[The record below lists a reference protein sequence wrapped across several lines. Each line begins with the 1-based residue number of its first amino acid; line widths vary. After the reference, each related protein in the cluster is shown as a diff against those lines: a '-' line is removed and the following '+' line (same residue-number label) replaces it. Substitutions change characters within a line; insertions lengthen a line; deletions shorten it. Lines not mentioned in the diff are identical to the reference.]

1 MNTRNLLLLFLFI
14 GYFNGNAQNKKN
26 VLLTINSNP
35 VYSSDFT
42 KVFNK
47 NLDLVVEESQKNVTG
62 YLDLFIDYKLKITEA
77 YAQELDKNQQYIKEF
92 KKYEDQLAKKYI
104 YDKRVVSKLV
114 EEAYDRSLEE
124 INAEHILV
132 LSNLNDSPNDTLKA
146 YNKIKEAHVKAL
158 KGENFTSLVIEYS
171 EEPGAK
177 KSKGK
182 LGYFTAF
189 QMVYPFENTAYNTK
203 VGEIS
208 QITRTSFGYHIIKIN
223 DRRKKKPKINVSH
236 IMIFSNKDKK
246 AEDPEERINEL
257 YAMIMQG
264 EPFEKIAKQF
274 SEDKNTGVKGGQL
287 KTFGPGDL
295 KAPKFENAAYSIKN
309 EGEIIAPIQS
319 AFGWHIIRL
328 NEKFSIPSFE
338 EQKDDIEKKVK
349 GGARALVVTQA
360 INKKIIKKYGFK
372 EGESYISYFN
382 NFVNDSILSRKW
394 TYSSIPL
401 TENQI
406 LFTIGDH
413 DVTYTDYAEYLRDNQ
428 KTIKKYINKES
439 LLIDM
444 YVKFKNETL
453 KNYFKERLEVENTEY
468 ATIINDYRNGLLVYD
483 VMNKNIWQIAKTD
496 STGLKDYY
504 EKTKNN
510 YKWKKRL
517 DVDIYSSSDETTTK
531 QVQTLLM
538 RGEESATIKK
548 QINSDGKINVITVSD
563 VFEIDQSEL
572 PEDLIPEKGVSDIK
586 LNDGFYVVVNIK
598 EVIEPTLKEF
608 DEVRG
613 TVISDFQ
620 TEIEKKWMQSLR
632 DKYEVKINNKSLKKL
647 KKKLD
652 N

>member
-14 GYFNGNAQNKKN
+14 AYFNGNAQNKKN

-47 NLDLVVEESQKNVTG
+47 NLDLVVEESQKNVAG

-236 IMIFSNKDKK
+236 IMIFSNNDKK

-264 EPFEKIAKQF
+264 EPFENIAKQF

-349 GGARALVVTQA
+349 GGARALIVTQA
-360 INKKIIKKYGFK
+360 INNKIIKKYGFK

-382 NFVNDSILSRKW
+382 NYVNDSILSRKW

-401 TENQI
+401 KENQI

-428 KTIKKYINKES
+428 KTIKKYANKES

-444 YVKFKNETL
+444 YVRFKNETL

-496 STGLKDYY
+496 STGLKNYY

-510 YKWKKRL
+510 YNWKKRL
-517 DVDIYSSSDETTTK
+517 DVDIYSSSDEITTK

-548 QINSDGKINVITVSD
+548 QINSDGKINIITISD

-572 PEDLIPEKGVSDIK
+572 PEGLIPEKGVSDIK

>member
-47 NLDLVVEESQKNVTG
+47 NLDLVVEESQKNVAG

-360 INKKIIKKYGFK
+360 INNKIIKKYGFK

-496 STGLKDYY
+496 STGLKNYY

-517 DVDIYSSSDETTTK
+517 DVDIYSSSDEITTK

>member
-47 NLDLVVEESQKNVTG
+47 NLDLVVEESQKNVAG

-360 INKKIIKKYGFK
+360 INNKIIKKYGFK

-517 DVDIYSSSDETTTK
+517 DVDIYSSSDEITTK

-598 EVIEPTLKEF
+598 ELIEPTLKEF

>member
-26 VLLTINSNP
+26 ILLTINSNP

-47 NLDLVVEESQKNVTG
+47 NLDLVVEESQKNVAG

-77 YAQELDKNQQYIKEF
+77 YAQGLDKNQQYIKEF

-104 YDKRVVSKLV
+104 YDKRIVSKLV

-146 YNKIKEAHVKAL
+146 YNKIKEAHIKAL

-189 QMVYPFENTAYNTK
+189 QMVYPFENTAYNTN

-208 QITRTSFGYHIIKIN
+208 EITRTSFGYHIIKIN

-236 IMIFSNKDKK
+236 IMIFSNNDKK

-264 EPFEKIAKQF
+264 EPFENIAKQF

-349 GGARALVVTQA
+349 GGARALIVTQA
-360 INKKIIKKYGFK
+360 INNKIIKKYGFK

-382 NFVNDSILSRKW
+382 NYVNDSILSRKW

-428 KTIKKYINKES
+428 KTIKKYANKES

-444 YVKFKNETL
+444 YVRFKNETL

-483 VMNKNIWQIAKTD
+483 VMNKNIWQIAKID
-496 STGLKDYY
+496 STGLKNYY

-510 YKWKKRL
+510 YNWKKRL
-517 DVDIYSSSDETTTK
+517 DVDIYSSSDEITTK

-548 QINSDGKINVITVSD
+548 QINSDGKINIITISD

-572 PEDLIPEKGVSDIK
+572 PKGLIPEKGVSDIK

-598 EVIEPTLKEF
+598 EVIEPNLKEF

>member
-47 NLDLVVEESQKNVTG
+47 NLDLVVEESQKNVAG

-77 YAQELDKNQQYIKEF
+77 YAQGLDKNQQYIKEF

-104 YDKRVVSKLV
+104 YDKRIVSKLV

-349 GGARALVVTQA
+349 GGARALIVTQA
-360 INKKIIKKYGFK
+360 INNKIIKKYGFK

-382 NFVNDSILSRKW
+382 NYVNDSILSRKW

-401 TENQI
+401 KENQI

-428 KTIKKYINKES
+428 KTIKKYANKES

-444 YVKFKNETL
+444 YVRFKNETL

-496 STGLKDYY
+496 STGLKNYY

-510 YKWKKRL
+510 YNWKKRL
-517 DVDIYSSSDETTTK
+517 DVDIYSSSDEITTK

-538 RGEESATIKK
+538 RGEESVTIKK

-572 PEDLIPEKGVSDIK
+572 PEGLIPEKGVSDIK

>member
-14 GYFNGNAQNKKN
+14 GYLNGNAQNKKN

-47 NLDLVVEESQKNVTG
+47 NLDLVVEEYQKNVAG

-309 EGEIIAPIQS
+309 EGEIIAPVQS

-349 GGARALVVTQA
+349 GGARALIVTQA
-360 INKKIIKKYGFK
+360 INNKIIKKYGFK

-496 STGLKDYY
+496 STGLKNYY
-504 EKTKNN
+504 EKTKSN
-510 YKWKKRL
+510 YNWKKRL
-517 DVDIYSSSDETTTK
+517 DVDIYSSSDEITTK

-538 RGEESATIKK
+538 RGEELATIKK

-572 PEDLIPEKGVSDIK
+572 PEDIIPEKGVSDIK

-632 DKYEVKINNKSLKKL
+632 YKYEVKINNKSLKKL

>member
-47 NLDLVVEESQKNVTG
+47 NLDLVVEESQKNVAG

-77 YAQELDKNQQYIKEF
+77 YAQGLDKNQQYIKEF

-104 YDKRVVSKLV
+104 YDKRIVSKLV

-146 YNKIKEAHVKAL
+146 YNKIKEAHIKAL

-189 QMVYPFENTAYNTK
+189 QMVYPFENTAYNTN

-208 QITRTSFGYHIIKIN
+208 EITRTSFGYHIIKIN

-236 IMIFSNKDKK
+236 IMIFSNNDKK

-264 EPFEKIAKQF
+264 EPFENIAKQF

-349 GGARALVVTQA
+349 GGARALIVTQA
-360 INKKIIKKYGFK
+360 INNKIIKKYGFK

-382 NFVNDSILSRKW
+382 NYVNDSILSRKW

-428 KTIKKYINKES
+428 KTIKKYANKES

-444 YVKFKNETL
+444 YVRFKNETL

-504 EKTKNN
+504 ETKKNN

-517 DVDIYSSSDETTTK
+517 DVDIYSSSDEITTK

-548 QINSDGKINVITVSD
+548 QINSDGKINIITISD

-572 PEDLIPEKGVSDIK
+572 PKGLIPEKGVSDIK

-598 EVIEPTLKEF
+598 EVIEPNLKEF

>member
-47 NLDLVVEESQKNVTG
+47 NLDLVVEESQKNVAG

-360 INKKIIKKYGFK
+360 INNKIIKKYGFK

-517 DVDIYSSSDETTTK
+517 DVDIYSSSDEITTK
-531 QVQTLLM
+531 QVQTLLIK
-538 RGEESATIKK
+538 GEESATIKK
-548 QINSDGKINVITVSD
+548 LINSDGKINIITASGTY
-563 VFEIDQSEL
+563 EIGQSEL
-572 PEDLIPEKGVSDIK
+572 PKGLTANVGISDLKF
-586 LNDGFYVVVNIK
+586 NDGFYTVVNIK

-608 DEVRG
+608 NDIRG
-613 TVISDFQ
+613 VVISNFQ
-620 TEIEKKWMQSLR
+620 AEIEKKWMQSLH
-632 DKYEVKINNKSLKKL
+632 DKYEVEVNNKSLKKL

>member
-14 GYFNGNAQNKKN
+14 GYFIGNAQNKKN

-47 NLDLVVEESQKNVTG
+47 NLDLVVEESQKNVAG

-444 YVKFKNETL
+444 YLKFKNETL

-517 DVDIYSSSDETTTK
+517 DVDIYSSSDEITTK

>member
-14 GYFNGNAQNKKN
+14 GYLNGNAQNKKN

-47 NLDLVVEESQKNVTG
+47 NLDLVVEESQKNVAG

-189 QMVYPFENTAYNTK
+189 QMVYPFENTAYNTN

-328 NEKFSIPSFE
+328 NEKFLIPSFE

-349 GGARALVVTQA
+349 GGARALIVTQA
-360 INKKIIKKYGFK
+360 INNKIIKKYGFK

-439 LLIDM
+439 LLTDM

-496 STGLKDYY
+496 STGLKNYY

-510 YKWKKRL
+510 YNWKKRL
-517 DVDIYSSSDETTTK
+517 DVDIYSSSDEITTK

-548 QINSDGKINVITVSD
+548 QINSEGKINVITVSD

-620 TEIEKKWMQSLR
+620 TEIEEKWMQSLR

>member
-47 NLDLVVEESQKNVTG
+47 NLDLVVEESQKNVAG

-360 INKKIIKKYGFK
+360 INNKIIKKYGFK

-517 DVDIYSSSDETTTK
+517 DVDIYSSSDEITTK

>member
-47 NLDLVVEESQKNVTG
+47 NLDLVVEESQKNVAG

-309 EGEIIAPIQS
+309 EGEIIAPVQS

-360 INKKIIKKYGFK
+360 INNKIIKKYGFK

-496 STGLKDYY
+496 STGLKNYY
-504 EKTKNN
+504 EKTKSN
-510 YKWKKRL
+510 YNWKKRL
-517 DVDIYSSSDETTTK
+517 DVDIYSSSDEITTK

-538 RGEESATIKK
+538 RGEELATIKK

-572 PEDLIPEKGVSDIK
+572 PEDIIPEKGVSDIK

-613 TVISDFQ
+613 TVISNFQ

-647 KKKLD
+647 KRKLD

>member
-47 NLDLVVEESQKNVTG
+47 NLDLVVEESQKNVAG

-517 DVDIYSSSDETTTK
+517 DVDIYSSSDEITTK

>member
-14 GYFNGNAQNKKN
+14 AYFNGNAQNKKN

-47 NLDLVVEESQKNVTG
+47 NLDLVVEESQKNVAG

-77 YAQELDKNQQYIKEF
+77 YAQGLDKNQQYIKEF

-189 QMVYPFENTAYNTK
+189 QMVYPFENTAYNTN

-208 QITRTSFGYHIIKIN
+208 EITRTSFGYHIIKIN

-236 IMIFSNKDKK
+236 IMIFSNNDKK

-264 EPFEKIAKQF
+264 EPFENIAKQF

-328 NEKFSIPSFE
+328 NEKFLIPSFE

-349 GGARALVVTQA
+349 GGARALIVTQA
-360 INKKIIKKYGFK
+360 INNKIIKKYGFK

-382 NFVNDSILSRKW
+382 NYVNDSILSRKW

-428 KTIKKYINKES
+428 KTIKKYANKES

-444 YVKFKNETL
+444 YVRFKNETL
-453 KNYFKERLEVENTEY
+453 KNYFKERLEVENKEY

-483 VMNKNIWQIAKTD
+483 VMNKNIWQIAKID
-496 STGLKDYY
+496 STGLKNYY

-510 YKWKKRL
+510 YNWKKRL
-517 DVDIYSSSDETTTK
+517 DVDIYSSSDEITTK

-548 QINSDGKINVITVSD
+548 QINSDGKINIIAVSD

>member
-47 NLDLVVEESQKNVTG
+47 NLDLVVEESQKNVAG

-189 QMVYPFENTAYNTK
+189 QMVYPFENTAYNTN

-236 IMIFSNKDKK
+236 IMIFSNNDKK

-264 EPFEKIAKQF
+264 EPFENIAKQF

-349 GGARALVVTQA
+349 GGARALIVTQA
-360 INKKIIKKYGFK
+360 INNKIIKKYGFK

-382 NFVNDSILSRKW
+382 NYVNDSILSRKW

-401 TENQI
+401 KENQI

-428 KTIKKYINKES
+428 KTIKKYANKES

-444 YVKFKNETL
+444 YVRFKNETL

-496 STGLKDYY
+496 STGLKNYY

-510 YKWKKRL
+510 YNWKKRL
-517 DVDIYSSSDETTTK
+517 DVDIYSSSDEITTK

-548 QINSDGKINVITVSD
+548 QINSDGKINIITISD

-572 PEDLIPEKGVSDIK
+572 PEGLIPEKGVSDIK

>member
-47 NLDLVVEESQKNVTG
+47 NLDLVVEESQKNVAG

-328 NEKFSIPSFE
+328 NEKFLIPYFE

-349 GGARALVVTQA
+349 GGARALIVTQA
-360 INKKIIKKYGFK
+360 INNKIIKKYGFK

-439 LLIDM
+439 LLTDM

-504 EKTKNN
+504 ETKKNN

-517 DVDIYSSSDETTTK
+517 DVDIYSSSDEITTK
-531 QVQTLLM
+531 QVQTLLL
-538 RGEESATIKK
+538 RGEESVTIKK

-598 EVIEPTLKEF
+598 EVIEPNLKEF

-613 TVISDFQ
+613 TVISNFQ
-620 TEIEKKWMQSLR
+620 TEIEEKWMQSLR

>member
-47 NLDLVVEESQKNVTG
+47 NLDLVVEESQKNVAG

-77 YAQELDKNQQYIKEF
+77 YAQGLDKNQQYIKEF

-236 IMIFSNKDKK
+236 IMIFSNNDKK

-264 EPFEKIAKQF
+264 EPFENIAKQF

-349 GGARALVVTQA
+349 GGARALIVTQA
-360 INKKIIKKYGFK
+360 INNKIIKKYGFK

-382 NFVNDSILSRKW
+382 NYVNDSILSRKW

-401 TENQI
+401 KENQI

-517 DVDIYSSSDETTTK
+517 DVDIYSSSDEITTK

>member
-47 NLDLVVEESQKNVTG
+47 NLDLVVEESQKNVAG

-309 EGEIIAPIQS
+309 EGEIIAPVQS

-360 INKKIIKKYGFK
+360 INNKIIKKYGFK

-496 STGLKDYY
+496 STGLKNYY
-504 EKTKNN
+504 EKTKSN
-510 YKWKKRL
+510 YNWKKRL
-517 DVDIYSSSDETTTK
+517 DVDIYSSSDEITTK
-531 QVQTLLM
+531 QVQTLLL
-538 RGEESATIKK
+538 RGEESVTIKK

-572 PEDLIPEKGVSDIK
+572 PEDIIPEKGVSDIK

-647 KKKLD
+647 KRKLD

>member
-14 GYFNGNAQNKKN
+14 GYFIGNAQNKKN

-47 NLDLVVEESQKNVTG
+47 NLDLVVEESQKNVAG

-453 KNYFKERLEVENTEY
+453 ENYFKERLEVENTEY

-517 DVDIYSSSDETTTK
+517 DVDIYSSSDEITTK

>member
-14 GYFNGNAQNKKN
+14 AYFNGNAQNKKN

-47 NLDLVVEESQKNVTG
+47 NLDLVVEESQKNVAG

-77 YAQELDKNQQYIKEF
+77 YAQGLDKNQQYIKEF

-104 YDKRVVSKLV
+104 YDKRIVSKLV

-189 QMVYPFENTAYNTK
+189 QMVYPFENTAYNTN

-208 QITRTSFGYHIIKIN
+208 EITRTSFGYHIIKIN

-236 IMIFSNKDKK
+236 IMIFSNNDKK

-264 EPFEKIAKQF
+264 EPFENIAKQF

-349 GGARALVVTQA
+349 GGARALIVTQA
-360 INKKIIKKYGFK
+360 INNKIIKKYGFK

-382 NFVNDSILSRKW
+382 NYVNDSILSRKW

-428 KTIKKYINKES
+428 KTIKKYANKES

-444 YVKFKNETL
+444 YVRFKNETL
-453 KNYFKERLEVENTEY
+453 KNYFKERLEVENKEY

-483 VMNKNIWQIAKTD
+483 VMNKNIWQIAKID
-496 STGLKDYY
+496 STGLKNYY

-510 YKWKKRL
+510 YNWKKRL
-517 DVDIYSSSDETTTK
+517 DVDIYSSSDEITTK

-548 QINSDGKINVITVSD
+548 QINSDGKINIIAVSD

-572 PEDLIPEKGVSDIK
+572 PEGLIPVKGVSDIK

>member
-14 GYFNGNAQNKKN
+14 AYFNGNAQNKKN

-47 NLDLVVEESQKNVTG
+47 NLDLVVEESQKNVAG

-77 YAQELDKNQQYIKEF
+77 YAQGLDKNQQYIKEF

-104 YDKRVVSKLV
+104 YDKRIVSKLV

-189 QMVYPFENTAYNTK
+189 QMVYPFENTAYNTN

-208 QITRTSFGYHIIKIN
+208 EITRTSFGYHIIKIN

-236 IMIFSNKDKK
+236 IMIFSNNDKK
-246 AEDPEERINEL
+246 AEDTEERINEL

-264 EPFEKIAKQF
+264 EPFENIAKQF

-349 GGARALVVTQA
+349 GGARALIVTQA
-360 INKKIIKKYGFK
+360 INNKIIKKYGFK

-382 NFVNDSILSRKW
+382 NYVNDSILSRKW

-428 KTIKKYINKES
+428 KTIKKYANKES

-444 YVKFKNETL
+444 YVRFKNETL
-453 KNYFKERLEVENTEY
+453 KNYFKERLEVENKEY

-483 VMNKNIWQIAKTD
+483 VMNKNIWQIAKID
-496 STGLKDYY
+496 STGLKNYY

-510 YKWKKRL
+510 YNWKKRL
-517 DVDIYSSSDETTTK
+517 DVDIYSSSDEITTK

-548 QINSDGKINVITVSD
+548 QINSEGKINVITVSD

-572 PEDLIPEKGVSDIK
+572 PEGLIPVKGVSDIK

>member
-47 NLDLVVEESQKNVTG
+47 NLDLVVEESQKNVAG

-309 EGEIIAPIQS
+309 EGEIIAPVQS

-360 INKKIIKKYGFK
+360 INNKIIKKYGFK

-406 LFTIGDH
+406 LFIIGDH
-413 DVTYTDYAEYLRDNQ
+413 DVTYTDFAEYLRDNQ

-504 EKTKNN
+504 ETKKNN

-517 DVDIYSSSDETTTK
+517 DVDIYSSSDEITTK

-538 RGEESATIKK
+538 RGEELATIKK

-598 EVIEPTLKEF
+598 EVIEPNLKEF

-647 KKKLD
+647 KRKLD

>member
-1 MNTRNLLLLFLFI
+1 MNTRNLLLLLLI
-14 GYFNGNAQNKKN
+14 VGYFNGNAQNKKN
-26 VLLTINSNP
+26 ILLTINSNP

-47 NLDLVVEESQKNVTG
+47 NLDLVVEESQKNVAG

-77 YAQELDKNQQYIKEF
+77 YAQELDKNKLYIKEF
-92 KKYEDQLAKKYI
+92 KKYEDQLSKKYI

-158 KGENFTSLVIEYS
+158 KGENFTSLVLDYS

-189 QMVYPFENTAYNTK
+189 QMVYQFENAAYNTS

-208 QITRTSFGYHIIKIN
+208 EITRTAFGYHILKIN

-236 IMIFSNKDKK
+236 IMIFSNKNKK
-246 AEDPEERINEL
+246 VEDPEERINEL

-264 EPFEKIAKQF
+264 EPFENIAKQF
-274 SEDKNTGVKGGQL
+274 SEDKNTGIKGGQL

-309 EGEIIAPIQS
+309 KGEVIAPIQS

-328 NEKFSIPSFE
+328 NERFSIPSFE

-360 INKKIIKKYGFK
+360 INNKIIKKYGFNQV
-372 EGESYISYFN
+372 ESYTSYFN
-382 NFVNDSILSRKW
+382 NYINDSILTRKW

-401 TENQI
+401 TENKI

-413 DVTYTDYAEYLRDNQ
+413 DATYTDFAEYLRDNQ
-428 KTIKKYINKES
+428 KKIKKYANKES
-439 LLIDM
+439 LLLDM

-453 KNYFKERLEVENTEY
+453 ENYFKERLEIENTEY

-483 VMNKNIWQIAKTD
+483 VMNKNIWQIAKAD
-496 STGLKDYY
+496 SIGLKNYY
-504 EKTKNN
+504 EKNKNN

-517 DVDIYSSSDETTTK
+517 DVDIYSSSDEVRIK
-531 QVQTLLM
+531 EVQTLLM
-538 RGEESATIKK
+538 RGEELATIKK
-548 QINSDGKINVITVSD
+548 QINSDGKINIITLSD
-563 VFEIDQSEL
+563 IFEIDQSEL
-572 PEDLIPEKGVSDIK
+572 PEGLIPEKGISDIK
-586 LNDGFYVVVNIK
+586 LNDGFYVLVNIK
-598 EVIEPTLKEF
+598 EVMEPTLKEF

-613 TVISDFQ
+613 KVISDFQ

-632 DKYEVKINNKSLKKL
+632 DKYEVKINNK
-647 KKKLD
+647 
-652 N
+652 

>member
-47 NLDLVVEESQKNVTG
+47 NLDLVVEESQKNVAG
-62 YLDLFIDYKLKITEA
+62 YLDLFIDYKLKITEV
-77 YAQELDKNQQYIKEF
+77 YAQEFDKNQQYIKEF

-189 QMVYPFENTAYNTK
+189 QMVYPFENTAYNTN

-246 AEDPEERINEL
+246 TEDPEERINEL
-257 YAMIMQG
+257 YAMIVQG

-309 EGEIIAPIQS
+309 EGEIIAPVQS

-360 INKKIIKKYGFK
+360 INNKIIKKYGFK

-401 TENQI
+401 T
-406 LFTIGDH
+406 
-413 DVTYTDYAEYLRDNQ
+413 
-428 KTIKKYINKES
+428 
-439 LLIDM
+439 
-444 YVKFKNETL
+444 
-453 KNYFKERLEVENTEY
+453 
-468 ATIINDYRNGLLVYD
+468 
-483 VMNKNIWQIAKTD
+483 
-496 STGLKDYY
+496 
-504 EKTKNN
+504 
-510 YKWKKRL
+510 
-517 DVDIYSSSDETTTK
+517 
-531 QVQTLLM
+531 
-538 RGEESATIKK
+538 
-548 QINSDGKINVITVSD
+548 
-563 VFEIDQSEL
+563 
-572 PEDLIPEKGVSDIK
+572 
-586 LNDGFYVVVNIK
+586 
-598 EVIEPTLKEF
+598 
-608 DEVRG
+608 
-613 TVISDFQ
+613 
-620 TEIEKKWMQSLR
+620 
-632 DKYEVKINNKSLKKL
+632 
-647 KKKLD
+647 
-652 N
+652 

>member
-47 NLDLVVEESQKNVTG
+47 NLDLVVEESQKNVAG

-189 QMVYPFENTAYNTK
+189 QMLYPFENTAYNTK

-360 INKKIIKKYGFK
+360 INNKIIKKYGFK

-413 DVTYTDYAEYLRDNQ
+413 DVTYNDYAEYLRDNQ

-517 DVDIYSSSDETTTK
+517 DVDIYSSSDEITTK